1 MITEQELNLLQISEE
16 ITEKREK
23 IRRKHFPN
31 IPQEV
36 FVSLENFLFF
46 IGYFSAFFFRWSQ

>member
-1 MITEQELNLLQISEE
+1 MITEQELDLLQISQQNIE
-16 ITEKREK
+16 IGEK

-36 FVSLENFLFF
+36 FISLENFLFF
-46 IGYFSAFFFRWSQ
+46 MGSFPSFFS

>member
-1 MITEQELNLLQISEE
+1 MITKQELDLLQISQEGAA
-16 ITEKREK
+16 KREE

-36 FVSLENFLFF
+36 FISLENFLFF
-46 IGYFSAFFFRWSQ
+46 IGYFPYFFFGRSQ